1 MSDELSASD
10 PLQQAVRALRHPV
23 PMLPGLDR
31 RARVRQQRLRRL
43 RVIASASMALAV
55 VLILITSRR
64 AAGTPVTFALTAPSV
79 RSVSVV
85 GDFDDWQVDQVQL
98 RRTAGGEWQATV
110 NIRPG
115 RYRFAYVV
123 NHEQWRADTRAPS
136 APDDFGRPTSV
147 LTVTGN

>member
-1 MSDELSASD
+1 MRCNIRCPFHPASI
-10 PLQQAVRALRHPV
+10 AA
-23 PMLPGLDR
+23 
-31 RARVRQQRLRRL
+31 RARGNTGFGAA
-43 RVIASASMALAV
+43 RVIGSAGTVLAA
-55 VLILITSRR
+55 VLVLITSRR
-64 AAGTPVTFALTAPSV
+64 AAGTAVTFALTAPSV

-85 GDFDDWQVDQVQL
+85 GDFDDWQVDQMPL
-98 RRTAGGEWQATV
+98 ERNAAGEWHTTV
-110 NIRPG
+110 NLRPG